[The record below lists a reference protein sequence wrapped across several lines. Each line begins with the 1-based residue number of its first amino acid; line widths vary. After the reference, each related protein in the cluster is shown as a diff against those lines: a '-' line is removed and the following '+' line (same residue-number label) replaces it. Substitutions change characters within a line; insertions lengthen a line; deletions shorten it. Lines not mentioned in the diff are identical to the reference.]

1 MKELKPIVNC
11 LFIFI
16 ISLVFSTNIY
26 SQYYSSGQDPASIR
40 WKQINSGHFQVIYPI
55 GYDSMAQYVMN
66 VMEYGRYLSMKN
78 YQIEPKKVSIILHN
92 QTIVSNAEVAWAPSR
107 MEFYTATPQSTYS
120 QLWYEQLAIHEY
132 THVLQISS
140 MNQGLTK
147 FLRLF
152 FGEQITV
159 GIFGLYIPF
168 WFVEGDAVVAET
180 ALSKSGRGRDPNFE
194 AELRAQLLEKGPYSI
209 EKAALGSY
217 EDFTPDRYHLGYY
230 LVGQAKAKFG
240 KEVWQSALKYS
251 GAIPYTVV
259 PFSIGIKK
267 ETGLNKKGLYINTLA
282 ELTDKW
288 LVQLLATKPE
298 YAHTITKA
306 NSYTNYSFNTFL
318 SSNKIF
324 SLKKDYHDI
333 GRFVIMDTTGH
344 EETIFNPGY
353 YFSDAVSVAGDWVCW
368 AEYQFDPR
376 WNYRTYGKILL
387 LNIKTKEKK
396 ILLKKTRYFS
406 PNISPSAS
414 KIVVTKVGERGNNS
428 LLILDAHDGHI
439 LQEFHTADNGFFAHP
454 SWSQDENKIVTEVL
468 NETGKALFVYSLKTG
483 NFQQITPYTS
493 DHIQYPKFW
502 EHYILYEASYS
513 GVMDVYAID
522 MRSKSIY
529 KTTSAP
535 YSASD
540 YSISKDGQQIIYSN
554 YTSDGKQLVIDEWN
568 PKQWTPIAAVKNQAY
583 QLADILSAQ
592 IDSTLNPNYIP
603 QENYEEKKYSKFTHL
618 LNIHSWSL
626 VNFDA
631 NYGSLNPGIVL
642 LTQNKLSTL
651 SASVGADY
659 NINMGKMRYYANV
672 NYYGWFPV
680 ISFGTDYRSRFVDEV
695 VAHKI
700 IRHYYEENNVNATVY
715 VPLRYVSGLWTFSI
729 QPSLSFNYKNLIAGP
744 DIKFEYHQIKS
755 TNYYLSFAGSKKSP
769 YQNIYPSWG
778 YSLSM
783 GYKNTPFNSA
793 TGEMFSLGAAGYIHG
808 LFRHDG
814 FRLLAQYQDKMG
826 DSKFYND
833 YVAPSRGYS
842 GISYEDL
849 VTFRADYQVPI
860 LYPDWNLGSV
870 VYFKRFVLGLFYD
883 YSQILNISS
892 SPNDFWSSGA
902 ELSTDI
908 HILRSKVPFKVGVR
922 TIYINGYGNSHQGI
936 HYEFIYSLG
945 I

>member
-1 MKELKPIVNC
+1 MKELKPIVNY

-66 VMEYGRYLSMKN
+66 VMEYGRYLSMKT

-344 EETIFNPGY
+344 EETIFTPGY

-414 KIVVTKVGERGNNS
+414 KIVVAKVDEMGKNS

-454 SWSQDENKIVTEVL
+454 SWSQDEDKIVTEVL

-483 NFQQITPYTS
+483 NFQQITPYTN

-502 EHYILYEASYS
+502 RNYIVYEASYS

-529 KTTSAP
+529 KATSAP

-554 YTSDGKQLVIDEWN
+554 YTSDGKQLVINKWN

-603 QENYEEKKYSKFTHL
+603 QEKYEEKKYSKFTHL

-672 NYYGWFPV
+672 NYYGWYPV
-680 ISFGTDYRSRFVDEV
+680 ISFGTDYGSRFVDEV

-826 DSKFYND
+826 DSKFYSD

-883 YSQILNISS
+883 YSQIPNISS

-902 ELSTDI
+902 ELTTDI
-908 HILRSKVPFKVGVR
+908 HLLRSKAPFKLGLRV
-922 TIYINGYGNSHQGI
+922 IYVNGYGNIRQGI
-936 HYEFIYSLG
+936 HYEFLYSLG